1 MSTPYIPAPLSEQ
14 LRDLARDFG
23 TAKMVL
29 FGSRARGDHHPR
41 SDIDLAV
48 WGIDSTQAGRLRLAL
63 EELPTLLQFD
73 LVIVSPDTSPE
84 LLRNIQLEG
93 VTLYAADEM

>member
-1 MSTPYIPAPLSEQ
+1 MKRANGTGSVVKLPGNRRAPWAVKVPVRDRRGRVRQRYLSYH
-14 LRDLARDFG
+14 
-23 TAKMVL
+23 AK
-29 FGSRARGDHHPR
+29 SAD
-41 SDIDLAV
+41 A
-48 WGIDSTQAGRLRLAL
+48 QAAL